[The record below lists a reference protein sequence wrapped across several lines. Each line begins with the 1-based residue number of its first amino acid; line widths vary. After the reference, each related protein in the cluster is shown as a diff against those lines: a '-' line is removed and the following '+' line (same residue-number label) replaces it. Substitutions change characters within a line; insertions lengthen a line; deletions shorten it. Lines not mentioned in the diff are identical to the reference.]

1 MLALCNRGM
10 SPRHWLGSLAVATA
24 LALAGQD
31 RTFLLASP
39 IIPPDEIVSLPIRLA
54 AWDGL
59 APISSRALR
68 TEAAAIWHR
77 SGIDLHW
84 LTSEAA
90 DPSLRVLVS
99 PQAVATHGGQ
109 AQWTLGELLR
119 FDDQA
124 AIAVVSIAG
133 AQRIV
138 DQSRQSRVFDV
149 GDQRDYRLGVVL
161 GRAVAHEV
169 GHFLLRTNTHAT
181 SGLMRATINAH
192 EFADI
197 SSRAF
202 GLDEA
207 AQAHLAR
214 LSAAPLSQAPLFSYA
229 SR

>member
-1 MLALCNRGM
+1 M

-24 LALAGQD
+24 LVLPGQD
-31 RTFLLASP
+31 RNSLHASTT
-39 IIPPDEIVSLPIRLA
+39 IPPHEIVSLPIRLA

-59 APISSRALR
+59 APISRKALR
-68 TEAAAIWHR
+68 TEAAAIWR
-77 SGIDLHW
+77 QSGIDLHW

-99 PQAVATHGGQ
+99 PQAVATHGGP

-119 FDDQA
+119 FHDRA

-161 GRAVAHEV
+161 GRAVAHEI
-169 GHFLLRTNTHAT
+169 GHFLLRTDTHAT
-181 SGLMRATINAH
+181 SGLMRATINAR
-192 EFADI
+192 EFADV

-202 GLDEA
+202 GLDEV
-207 AQAHLAR
+207 AQAHLTHLAR
-214 LSAAPLSQAPLFSYA
+214 APLSQAPLFSYA

>member
-1 MLALCNRGM
+1 M
-10 SPRHWLGSLAVATA
+10 SPRQRLGSLAVATA
-24 LALAGQD
+24 LVFAGQG
-31 RTFLLASP
+31 RTSLLASNNSPP
-39 IIPPDEIVSLPIRLA
+39 IEIVSVPIRLA

-59 APISSRALR
+59 APISKKALR
-68 TEAAAIWHR
+68 TEAAAIWRR

-99 PQAVATHGGQ
+99 PQAVATHGGLTH
-109 AQWTLGELLR
+109 WTLGELLR

-161 GRAVAHEV
+161 GRAVAHEI
-169 GHFLLRTNTHAT
+169 GHFLLRTDTHAT
-181 SGLMRATINAH
+181 SGLMRATINAR
-192 EFADI
+192 EFADV

-202 GLDEA
+202 GLDEV
-207 AQAHLAR
+207 AQAHLAHLAR
-214 LSAAPLSQAPLFSYA
+214 APLRQTPLFSYA

>member
-1 MLALCNRGM
+1 MT
-10 SPRHWLGSLAVATA
+10 PRRWLGSLAVATA
-24 LALAGQD
+24 LVLAGQD
-31 RTFLLASP
+31 RNLLHASNN
-39 IIPPDEIVSLPIRLA
+39 IPPIEIVSLPIRLA

-59 APISSRALR
+59 ASISTKALR
-68 TEAAAIWHR
+68 TEAAAIWRR

-99 PQAVATHGGQ
+99 PQAIATHGGRT
-109 AQWTLGELLR
+109 QWTLGELLR

-161 GRAVAHEV
+161 GRAVAHEI
-169 GHFLLRTNTHAT
+169 GHFLLRTDTHAT
-181 SGLMRATINAH
+181 SGLMRATINAR
-192 EFADI
+192 EFADV
-197 SSRAF
+197 SSPAF

-207 AQAHLAR
+207 AQAHLAHLAR
-214 LSAAPLSQAPLFSYA
+214 VPLSQAPLFSYA
-229 SR
+229 AR